1 MAKVTH
7 KVLRKFKAKI
17 QDESYV
23 NFTLKQKID
32 AVGLLGKAYTEA
44 LSKQGYLGVIGKV
57 ASRAEG
63 DGVDEMGGETEGME
77 NLGGLGEPLQIT

>member
-44 LSKQGYLGVIGKV
+44 LASKV
-57 ASRAEG
+57 
-63 DGVDEMGGETEGME
+63 T
-77 NLGGLGEPLQIT
+77 